1 MYYDRVDVSSLNFL
15 LRMDVGKAKDAKGK
29 EKAKFALKELEKIS
43 LHCEAVKC
51 RHQFFTDFFGDEKPN
66 CKDMCDACKNKKL
79 CEKNVDSFMQMSS
92 SANLGG
98 YNKMPDLDPEDLYEG
113 GRSGNLDKESFETY
127 DNETN
132 GSENGFRKASELE
145 KNSNRAVI
153 DKQFALRKASAAV
166 AMEMLPTAQMTRI
179 KSAQSTETKV
189 VGLTIKIRDQNLGH
203 LADLLKKNMEDN
215 AQQDKHPLHKLKYK
229 DLEEI
234 AKNIEYDDCFST
246 CKAISIYRRNVVM
259 AIKAIKSCDGLH
271 PSMINHVPSTR
282 QPLGGDAKTIINNLK
297 ERYGSDVIDDLESEK
312 SKKTER
318 VKKNKLQQSGRDGLN
333 QTRINSFFSTTP
345 KKSPDE
351 QKSPTDGNMSV
362 EIVESSDSS
371 SDSELIKLELKK
383 KALQDEL
390 NQTTEDMETRD
401 TELSKSSSRVYDV
414 DEENE
419 GQLVIDEGPI
429 DKGDGFAI
437 ESMKWKNESSVQP
450 ESLNLVKRP
459 RHNEIPSAPPAK
471 PSLEVKR
478 VISDI
483 VVHQLTPF
491 YKSRKIFSSDS
502 KSLFKAVARKMT
514 HYFLE
519 KWPNTVPPKDIIKSS
534 IHKLFVRKGRI
545 TELDD
550 ITFD

>member
-15 LRMDVGKAKDAKGK
+15 LRMDVGKAKDAKGQ

-79 CEKNVDSFMQMSS
+79 CQKNVDSFMQMSS

-127 DNETN
+127 DNETS
-132 GSENGFRKASELE
+132 GSENGFCKASELA
-145 KNSNRAVI
+145 KNSNRAII
-153 DKQFALRKASAAV
+153 DKQFALRKISAAV

-203 LADLLKKNMEDN
+203 LANLLKKNMEDN
-215 AQQDKHPLHKLKYK
+215 AQQDKHPLHKLKYN

-246 CKAISIYRRNVVM
+246 CKAVSIYRRNVVK

-271 PSMINHVPSTR
+271 PSMMNHVPSTR

-351 QKSPTDGNMSV
+351 QKSPNDGNMSV

-401 TELSKSSSRVYDV
+401 TELSKSSSKVYDV

-437 ESMKWKNESSVQP
+437 ESMKRKNESSVQP

-459 RHNEIPSAPPAK
+459 RHNEVPSAPAK

-519 KWPNTVPPKDIIKSS
+519 KWPNTAPPKDIIKSS
-534 IHKLFVRKGRI
+534 IHKMFVRKGRI